1 MNGLKLLATGRCLP
15 KTAVSNEE
23 MSRWVDTSDE
33 WIASRTGIR
42 QRYFCGEGETALTL
56 AAGAARQALER
67 SGIDPA
73 DLGCVLCATVSPDYA
88 TPSLACLVQ
97 AELGLPE
104 DIPVLDVNA
113 ACSGFLYA
121 VAAARGF
128 LAQSGRPYAL
138 VIGCEVLSRLMDMT
152 DRSTCVL
159 FGDGAG
165 AAVFEAV
172 PDVLFASLQGA
183 RGGRAILANGPGP
196 LAPELTMD
204 GRAVFRFAVE
214 AIPRCIDGILAQTHL
229 TLDDIDWVV
238 CHQANER
245 ILDHCIKKLHA
256 PAEKFYKNMARY
268 GNTSAASIPIALDE
282 MNGQGLLKPGQK
294 LLCVGFGGGLTWAAA
309 LFTL

>member
-1 MNGLKLLATGRCLP
+1 
-15 KTAVSNEE
+15 
-23 MSRWVDTSDE
+23 
-33 WIASRTGIR
+33 
-42 QRYFCGEGETALTL
+42 
-56 AAGAARQALER
+56 
-67 SGIDPA
+67 
-73 DLGCVLCATVSPDYA
+73 
-88 TPSLACLVQ
+88 
-97 AELGLPE
+97 
-104 DIPVLDVNA
+104 
-113 ACSGFLYA
+113 
-121 VAAARGF
+121 
-128 LAQSGRPYAL
+128 
-138 VIGCEVLSRLMDMT
+138 MT

-172 PDVLFASLQGA
+172 PDALFASLQGA

-196 LAPELTMD
+196 LAPQLTMD

-214 AIPRCIDGILAQTHL
+214 AIPRCINGILAQTHL

>member
-15 KTAVSNEE
+15 QTAVSNEE

-196 LAPELTMD
+196 LAPGLTMD

-214 AIPRCIDGILAQTHL
+214 AIPRCINGILAQTHL

-282 MNGQGLLKPGQK
+282 MNGQGLLKPGHK

>member
-159 FGDGAG
+159 FGDGSG

-172 PDVLFASLQGA
+172 PDALFASLQGA

-196 LAPELTMD
+196 LAPGLTMD

-229 TLDDIDWVV
+229 TLNDIDWVV

>member
-196 LAPELTMD
+196 LAPQLTMD

-214 AIPRCIDGILAQTHL
+214 AIPRCINGILAQTNL
-229 TLDDIDWVV
+229 TLNDIDWVV

-282 MNGQGLLKPGQK
+282 MNGQGRLKPGQK

>member
-1 MNGLKLLATGRCLP
+1 MKGLKIVATGRALP
-15 KTAVSNEE
+15 AKVVTNDD
-23 MSRWVDTSDE
+23 MSKLVETSDE
-33 WIASRTGIR
+33 WIATRTGIR
-42 QRYFCGEGETALTL
+42 TRHFCAGETQADL
-56 AAGAARQALER
+56 AEQAARRALEQ
-67 SGIDPA
+67 GKVDPK
-73 DLGCVLCATVSPDYA
+73 DLCACIVATVTPDCSA
-88 TPSLACLVQ
+88 PTSACLLQ
-97 AELGLPE
+97 QRLDLPE
-104 DIPVLDVNA
+104 DIPCFDMNVG
-113 ACSGFLYA
+113 CTGFIYA
-121 VAAARGF
+121 LQVARGF
-128 LAQSGRPYAL
+128 LLQSGRPYAL
-138 VIGCEVLSRLMDMT
+138 VIGVEVLSRLMDMT

-172 PDVLFASLQGA
+172 PNAPFASLQGA
-183 RGGRAILANGPGP
+183 RGGKAILANGPGP
-196 LAPELTMD
+196 LAPRLTMD

-214 AIPRCIDGILAQTHL
+214 AIPRCIDGILTQTHL
-229 TLDDIDWVV
+229 TLNDIDWVV

-282 MNGQGLLKPGQK
+282 MNEQGLLKPGQT